1 MDREIL
7 TKLLLMMYLMM
18 SIDSF
23 ENETM
28 LTYLTTTSATQRTQQ
43 ITTIL
48 DGLLENYQAH
58 IRPNF
63 GGKETFSGNSNQ
75 NFILIEGPTVI
86 NFDILVSS
94 FGPIQ
99 DMDMVCS

>member
-1 MDREIL
+1 MGRRIL
-7 TKLLLMMYLMM
+7 TKLLFFMYFIK
-18 SIDSF
+18 SIDSV

-28 LTYLTTTSATQRTQQ
+28 LPYLTTTSATQRTQQ

-63 GGKETFSGNSNQ
+63 GGKQSD
-75 NFILIEGPTVI
+75 L
-86 NFDILVSS
+86 L
-94 FGPIQ
+94 
-99 DMDMVCS
+99 